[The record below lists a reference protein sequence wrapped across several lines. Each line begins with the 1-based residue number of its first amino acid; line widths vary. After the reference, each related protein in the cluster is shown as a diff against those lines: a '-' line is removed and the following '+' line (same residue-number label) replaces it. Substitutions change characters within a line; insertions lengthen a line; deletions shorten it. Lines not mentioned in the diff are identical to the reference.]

1 MASCPANVRETKIA
15 FGKKP
20 QTDLVT
26 INLDTDLWSL
36 TKTNTALM
44 EVTLSTETDALDIG
58 KGDEFATQ
66 VFKTSASTAVPLE
79 KYSTSEFAAWLFCF
93 GLGHATKTVAGTGF
107 TYAAIPQDPST
118 QCIALPSFTYVEQIR
133 TGANAV
139 IDRAGLGMVVNDFT
153 LAMASGP
160 GRANCRLT
168 ANFIGTGQVA
178 NPSGKVIPAL
188 TPEHLLNANG
198 TTVLTI
204 NGIDYHLSGDF
215 NSLEFRWN
223 NNVRTDSGYYPGSG
237 TYNGFGI
244 RGRMEFGTRETSLN
258 FVARAEKGSP
268 EFNNLLSLTEGTTT
282 ITIQGALIA
291 TTFYHTI
298 NLSFPRTI
306 LTSHVVGDDNGIV
319 TVNCGVGILKPT
331 DGVTPLCTLSSTTTT
346 DAIFGL

>member
-26 INLDTDLWSL
+26 ANLSADLWSL

-44 EVTLSTETDALDIG
+44 EVTLATETDAQDIG
-58 KGDEFATQ
+58 KGDEFANQ

-93 GLGHATKTVAGTGF
+93 GLGHGTKTIAGTGF
-107 TYAAIPQDPST
+107 RYDAIPQDPST

-139 IDRAGLGMVVNDFT
+139 IDRAGVGMVVNDFT
-153 LAMASGP
+153 LSMASGP

-168 ANFIGTGQVA
+168 ANFVGTGNVL
-178 NPSGKVIPAL
+178 NPSGLTIPTL

-198 TTVLTI
+198 VTVLNI
-204 NGIDYHLSGDF
+204 NGIDYFLGGDF
-215 NSLEFRWN
+215 NSLEYRWN
-223 NNVRTDSGYYPGSG
+223 NNVRLDSGYYPGSG
-237 TYNGFGI
+237 TDNGFGI
-244 RGRMEFGTRETSLN
+244 RGRMEFGTRETTLT

-268 EFNNLLSLTEGTTT
+268 EFNNLLNLTEAPTT
-282 ITIQGALIA
+282 ITVQGAAFGPNFHIM
-291 TTFYHTI
+291 

-306 LTSHVVGDDNGIV
+306 LTSHVVADADGIV